1 MFDGIHAENTD
12 DSSKGFVYLAGGT
25 FDIASQQD
33 GISASAW
40 LQADDGTYTILT
52 GAGGAS
58 VQNGGEEM
66 PMEPA
71 SQKETDTTS
80 IKGMKASVQLVL
92 KGGTYTV
99 DAEDD
104 AFHSNGNLAVSG
116 GTYTCLLYTSRC
128 V

>member
-58 VQNGGEEM
+58 WRKTAEKRCRWNL
-66 PMEPA
+66 A
-71 SQKETDTTS
+71 SHERMQMLTS
-80 IKGMKASVQLVL
+80 IKG
-92 KGGTYTV
+92 
-99 DAEDD
+99 
-104 AFHSNGNLAVSG
+104 N
-116 GTYTCLLYTSRC
+116 
-128 V
+128 

>member
-52 GAGGAS
+52 GASGAS
-58 VQNGGEEM
+58 VQNGVEEM

-80 IKGMKASVQLVL
+80 IKGMKASVQLV
-92 KGGTYTV
+92 
-99 DAEDD
+99 
-104 AFHSNGNLAVSG
+104 
-116 GTYTCLLYTSRC
+116 
-128 V
+128 